1 MVIRE
6 RKAEREKMSV
16 LVDENGNLIGGVPEA
31 DDGVCCKKQ
40 RLAFLDLL
48 LDAQSDPL
56 NMLSDLDIREEV
68 DTFMF
73 EACLFCI
80 IPFQTQK

>member
-6 RKAEREKMSV
+6 RKAEREKLSV
-16 LVDENGNLIGGVPEA
+16 LVDENGNVFRDVPEM

-48 LDAQSDPL
+48 LDAQNDPV

-73 EACLFCI
+73 EACVLFI
-80 IPFQTQK
+80 TILM